1 MVNLAKIVYQPVG
14 LAGSLA
20 AAGIA
25 GTLFKQIWKLI
36 DGEKDAPGALQS
48 EYSVTKV
55 LLAAGLEG
63 MIFAV
68 IKAAIDRAGAV
79 AFRKA
84 TGEWPGD

>member
-1 MVNLAKIVYQPVG
+1 MVNIAKIVYRPVG

-25 GTLFKQIWKLI
+25 GALFKQIWKLI

-48 EYSVTKV
+48 EYSVPKV

-68 IKAAIDRAGAV
+68 VKAAFERASAT
-79 AFRKA
+79 AFNKA